1 MREQFPFIRRIRVFR
16 LFARASENAL
26 DNVPANVKIVSCDAL
41 PKQLAYLEGGRVQAL
56 VAQDC
61 YGWGTQTVD
70 LLIDKI
76 LNDKTPDMVKIPNPL
91 TIVTVAAP
99 DPSIP
104 AQPNVKRVA
113 LAEFKG
119 YWDQWLKK

>member
-1 MREQFPFIRRIRVFR
+1 MR
-16 LFARASENAL
+16 L

-41 PKQLAYLEGGRVQAL
+41 PKQLAYLEGGRVRAAL
-56 VAQDC
+56 VARRDC

-76 LNDKTPDMVKIPNPL
+76 LNNKTPDMVKIPNPL
-91 TIVTVAAP
+91 TIVTVALLP
-99 DPSIP
+99 IRRFT
-104 AQPNVKRVA
+104 AQPNVKRRRR

-119 YWDQWLKK
+119 YWDQWLKKN